1 MTFAAGQCWT
11 YRAPAGFESSRIV
24 IGAIATF
31 ADGRHILCCS
41 VLHAPRRRPDKT
53 VDCVTIP
60 FLPMSKDALAAT
72 VVAMEGHEPPA
83 EHFREA
89 LEAWQADERGLT
101 SFTVPFEGFLDR
113 LIATQMAAI
122 VGRDAA

>member
-11 YRAPAGFESSRIV
+11 YRAPAGFERSRIV
-24 IGAIATF
+24 IGAVVTF

-41 VLHAPRRRPDKT
+41 VLHAPRRLPDKT

-60 FLPMSKDALAAT
+60 FLPMSEAALAAT
-72 VVAMEGHEPPA
+72 VVALEGSEAPA
-83 EHFREA
+83 EHFRAA
-89 LEAWQADERGLT
+89 LDAWQADERGLT

-113 LIATQMAAI
+113 MIATQMAAI